1 MYFLKIVKSLHHFNK
16 IMHTY
21 CYYPIS
27 NLGKISKNIANKFQ
41 KMPQK
46 AITNS
51 SLSLSL
57 SLLLYRGRHLTE
69 QERVCVRHNQ
79 NNEPLR
85 WFCIWAQWIWR
96 TQWVLPT
103 LWGPLWLSCRT
114 EIAFCYNSP
123 KTDFWVLCM

>member
-1 MYFLKIVKSLHHFNK
+1 MYFLKIVKSLHHFNN

-57 SLLLYRGRHLTE
+57 FAALQRTPFDRARKS
-69 QERVCVRHNQ
+69 VCQ
-79 NNEPLR
+79 
-85 WFCIWAQWIWR
+85 
-96 TQWVLPT
+96 T
-103 LWGPLWLSCRT
+103 
-114 EIAFCYNSP
+114 
-123 KTDFWVLCM
+123 